1 MPKYVNETLERESRR
16 MDIAKTVIDGVVVI
30 KPTILSDERGYFQ
43 ETYSEQRY
51 RDAGINAKFVQDN
64 ESLSMKGVLRGLHYQ
79 KGEYA
84 QAKLVRVIQGAV
96 WDVAVDIRDKSPTF
110 GKSMAVLLSGKNKKQ
125 MFIPRGFA
133 HGFLTLEDN
142 TIFSY
147 KCDAYY
153 NPMADAGIRFNDPQI
168 GIEWPTVEGG
178 YFLSEKDMKQPFLSR
193 ITTFK
198 QV

>member
-1 MPKYVNETLERESRR
+1 MQ
-16 MDIAKTVIDGVVVI
+16 IIDTAISDVKIV
-30 KPTILSDERGYFQ
+30 KPDVYSDDRGCFFEVFSKVKLSSFL
-43 ETYSEQRY
+43 SEVQ
-51 RDAGINAKFVQDN
+51 FVQDN
-64 ESLSMKGVLRGLHYQ
+64 ESQSAKGVLRGLHYQ

-84 QAKLVRVIQGAV
+84 QAKLVRVVQGAV
-96 WDVAVDIRDKSPTF
+96 WDVAVDIRDKSSTF
-110 GKSMAVLLSGKNKKQ
+110 GKYVAVLLSGKNKKQ

-153 NPMADAGIRFNDPQI
+153 NPTADAGIRFNDPQI

-178 YFLSEKDMKQPFLSR
+178 YFLSEKDMKQPFLSGIR
-193 ITTFK
+193 TFK